1 MTYDALPASK
11 DAQRRNLG
19 HFIYKDFAL
28 TTPPLPIYL
37 SPSEQFAIEVE
48 EIFQK
53 NSNFQFSFRGKNGN
67 YPKNQF
73 WIVQLIPTKEGH
85 GLIMSEA

>member
-1 MTYDALPASK
+1 MMLCLQAKMPREGTWVMSYIKILLSPHA
-11 DAQRRNLG
+11 
-19 HFIYKDFAL
+19 
-28 TTPPLPIYL
+28 PPHPTYL

-53 NSNFQFSFRGKNGN
+53 NSYFKFSFRGKNGN

>member
-1 MTYDALPASK
+1 MMLCLQAKLPREGTWVISYIK
-11 DAQRRNLG
+11 FLLSRP
-19 HFIYKDFAL
+19 
-28 TTPPLPIYL
+28 TYL

-53 NSNFQFSFRGKNGN
+53 ISYFKFSFRGKNGN

>member
-28 TTPPLPIYL
+28 TPPPHPTYL

-53 NSNFQFSFRGKNGN
+53 NSYFQFSFRGKNGN